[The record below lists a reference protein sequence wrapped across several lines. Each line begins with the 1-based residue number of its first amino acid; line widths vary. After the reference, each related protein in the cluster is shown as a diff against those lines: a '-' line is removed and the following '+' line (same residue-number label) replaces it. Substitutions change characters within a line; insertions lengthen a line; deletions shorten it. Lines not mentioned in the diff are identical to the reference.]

1 MSGLPHWSRCIDVR
15 MAYDLDHATRFDAE
29 YSATGLGL
37 SELARLRWKDHTL
50 YMSTGGT
57 ERRLVAILASD
68 VAGYSRLMGEDEMG
82 TVAALR
88 SHRKE
93 VIDLKLAEHRG
104 RIVNT
109 AGDSVLAVFSSVID
123 AVRCA
128 VEIQQAMA
136 VRNATVPEMRQVT
149 LRIGLNVGDV
159 IFQDSEVYGEGVNVA
174 ARLEQMAQP
183 GSVHVSRAVR
193 EQAGGRLPFTFQCL
207 GARELKNIA
216 HPVEVWRVRWDGSSG
231 TPTPSPRDARPT
243 LAVLPFIDAGLDP
256 QQEYFADGLA
266 EDLIT
271 DISRFSRMSVIGRDA
286 SFAYKGRGIDTAA
299 AGREL
304 GAHHVLQG
312 SVRRSGDRVR
322 LNVQLT
328 EVNTGRHLWAQRFD
342 IDLGDL
348 FQVQDELTRSIV
360 SELEVQVLEGEQ
372 AVAWQRGTMSARAL
386 DCFRKSRAAQVSMT
400 LAGFLQAAQHLER
413 AVELDPRFARAWAG
427 LAAQRM
433 AALMHGLPVDQA
445 RMLDSARRAAQ
456 EALAIDPELAE
467 AWIASGTANLF
478 DGAADEA
485 NDAAR
490 RGLVLGPNSN
500 IVISGAARI
509 FLFTGRIDA
518 ALDLASSVPR
528 KMSVSR
534 HPGIILGLGSIVLG
548 RYGDALVQVEPQLG
562 PMPDSTLTRLIL
574 CAAYSGLGRM
584 VEAREQ
590 RRHLDRLLRGETVE
604 ALALW
609 MLPFI
614 DASQRGRI
622 VELLAKPA
630 GP

>member
-1 MSGLPHWSRCIDVR
+1 

-216 HPVEVWRVRWDGSSG
+216 QDPAYEKDRE
-231 TPTPSPRDARPT
+231 
-243 LAVLPFIDAGLDP
+243 AVKKELRKL
-256 QQEYFADGLA
+256 
-266 EDLIT
+266 
-271 DISRFSRMSVIGRDA
+271 
-286 SFAYKGRGIDTAA
+286 TA
-299 AGREL
+299 
-304 GAHHVLQG
+304 
-312 SVRRSGDRVR
+312 
-322 LNVQLT
+322 
-328 EVNTGRHLWAQRFD
+328 
-342 IDLGDL
+342 
-348 FQVQDELTRSIV
+348 
-360 SELEVQVLEGEQ
+360 
-372 AVAWQRGTMSARAL
+372 
-386 DCFRKSRAAQVSMT
+386 
-400 LAGFLQAAQHLER
+400 
-413 AVELDPRFARAWAG
+413 
-427 LAAQRM
+427 
-433 AALMHGLPVDQA
+433 
-445 RMLDSARRAAQ
+445 
-456 EALAIDPELAE
+456 EAL
-467 AWIASGTANLF
+467 G
-478 DGAADEA
+478 
-485 NDAAR
+485 
-490 RGLVLGPNSN
+490 
-500 IVISGAARI
+500 
-509 FLFTGRIDA
+509 
-518 ALDLASSVPR
+518 
-528 KMSVSR
+528 M
-534 HPGIILGLGSIVLG
+534 
-548 RYGDALVQVEPQLG
+548 
-562 PMPDSTLTRLIL
+562 
-574 CAAYSGLGRM
+574 
-584 VEAREQ
+584 
-590 RRHLDRLLRGETVE
+590 
-604 ALALW
+604 
-609 MLPFI
+609 
-614 DASQRGRI
+614 
-622 VELLAKPA
+622 
-630 GP
+630 